1 MKQIKLFLYIGLIT
15 LFFNSIILAQTAGSL
30 RGQVVDSLG
39 AVIVGATVTA
49 VDAGGKEKSG
59 VTNSQGEFTINGLA
73 PGNYIVRASA
83 PNFSLY
89 ENTAVAIAAGQREE
103 LTIALSVQAATENV
117 DISGTDGI
125 NTDNENNKSATVLNE
140 KDLEALPDDPA
151 ELEAA
156 LQALAGPSAGPNGGQ
171 IYIDGF
177 TGGRLPPKEAIREI
191 RINQNPFSAE
201 YERLGFGRI
210 EILTKP
216 GSDRWRGQ
224 AFLNFNDESL
234 NSRNPFARNRASSQ
248 LRFYGGSVSGPIQKG
263 KSSFFL
269 DINNREEDN
278 ATVVNALVL
287 DPTLNFS
294 NFQEEFRVPR
304 RRFSLSPRLDYQLNK
319 NNTLVA
325 RYSFTRNTTDN
336 LGVIDTSLPSRA
348 YESTNTEH
356 EFRLTETMIV
366 NPKTI
371 NETRFQY
378 EFENNEQTGD
388 NTVPTIVVPS
398 AFTGGGAQIGLNYN
412 RNNNWELSNYTTTTF
427 GGKGQHSIKFGA
439 RFRGVTIKDRSESN
453 YGGSFTFPGFSFCF
467 NADRTPCRN
476 ADGTLVTP
484 PVTLADGTV
493 FNGTPENRIIS
504 PLEQYRQNLLGNTD
518 ARFNPTQFSI
528 TAGEP
533 LADVSR
539 YDLGAFITD
548 DWRISPELT
557 LGFGL
562 RYENQTNISD
572 NLNFAPRFSFAYSP
586 GAGGARQPKTVFR
599 GGAGIFFDRFSENLT
614 LQAER
619 FNGLNQLNLIVSAN
633 ETDPVRRAA
642 ALNLLNQP
650 TFTLNGVTNVPTAA
664 QILAAL
670 PQSNTITQVSP
681 ALQSPYTMQIAL
693 GVERQLPLKTTM
705 TVFYIA
711 SRNLHLLRTRNINA
725 PICPT
730 NQDCRNAP
738 RPDPT
743 RGNIYQYESSG
754 VLNQQ
759 QLIVNFRTNLNPNFS
774 IFGNY
779 RLGFANSN
787 ADGVGSFPAYS
798 YDLSGEYG
806 NSSLDVRHNF
816 FIGGSFTMPW
826 KVRMSPFIIASSG
839 RPFNITTGVD
849 TNGDTRFAE
858 RQTFAALNARCNALG
873 LTYSFCDTGDVSD
886 VSAIITRNYG
896 RGPSFFNVNMRL
908 DKTFGFG
915 RSRNST
921 AATTTPDS
929 QTPRAGGGQIP
940 GAGGGRAN
948 RGGGGGERRGG
959 GGGGRGGA
967 FGGGGNDKPYNL
979 TVGLQFSNLFNR
991 TNLNTPVGNL
1001 SSSRFGQSTST
1012 AGGFGGGFGGGGGGG
1027 GGNSG
1032 NRRVEL
1038 QMRFSW

>member
-1 MKQIKLFLYIGLIT
+1 MKQIKPFLFIGLIT
-15 LFFNSIILAQTAGSL
+15 LFFNSIIFAQTAGSL
-30 RGQVVDSLG
+30 RGQVIDSLG
-39 AVIVGATVTA
+39 AVVVGATVTA

-83 PNFSLY
+83 PNFGLY
-89 ENTAVAIAAGQREE
+89 ENTAVEIAAGQREE

-117 DISGTDGI
+117 DVSGTDGI
-125 NTDNENNKSATVLNE
+125 STDNENNQSATVLKE
-140 KDLEALPDDPA
+140 KDLDALPDDPA

-234 NSRNPFARNRASSQ
+234 NSRNPFAPNRASSQ
-248 LRFYGGSVSGPIQKG
+248 FRFYGGSVSGPIQKG

-269 DINNREEDN
+269 DINNREVDN
-278 ATVVNALVL
+278 ASVVNALVL
-287 DPTLNFS
+287 DPAFNFGT
-294 NFQEEFRVPR
+294 FQEEFKIPT
-304 RRFSLSPRLDYQLNK
+304 RRFSLSPRVDYQLNK

-325 RYSFTRNTTDN
+325 RYSFTRNTRDN
-336 LGVIDTSLPSRA
+336 LGIGDTSLPSRT
-348 YESTNTEH
+348 YESTDTEH

-378 EFENNEQTGD
+378 EIERNEQTGD

-398 AFTGGGAQIGLNYN
+398 AFTGGGAQIGLNFN
-412 RNNNWELSNYTTTTF
+412 HNNNWELSNYTTTTF
-427 GGKGQHSIKFGA
+427 GEKGQHSVKFGA
-439 RFRGVTIKDRSESN
+439 RFRGINIKDRSESN

-467 NADRTPCRN
+467 NPDQTPCRN
-476 ADGTLVTP
+476 ANDNTLVTP
-484 PVTLADGTV
+484 PVILADGTV
-493 FNGTPENRIIS
+493 FTGTPENRSIS

-518 ARFNPTQFSI
+518 ARFNPTQFTI

-539 YDLGAFITD
+539 YDVGAFITD

-562 RYENQTNISD
+562 RYENQTNIKD

-599 GGAGIFFDRFSENLT
+599 GGFGVFFDRFSESLT

-650 TFTLNGVTNVPTAA
+650 TFNLNGVTNVPTAA

-670 PQSNTITQVSP
+670 PQSNTITQVAP
-681 ALQSPYTMQIAL
+681 ELQSPYTIQAAL

-705 TVFYIA
+705 TFFYIA

-738 RPDPT
+738 RPDPA

-759 QLIVNFRTNLNPNFS
+759 QVIVNFRTILNPNFS
-774 IFGNY
+774 VFGNY
-779 RLGFANSN
+779 RLGFANSD
-787 ADGVGSFPAYS
+787 ADGAGSFPAYS
-798 YDLSGEYG
+798 YDLTGEYG

-816 FIGGSFTMPW
+816 FLGGSFTMPW

-839 RPFNITTGVD
+839 RPFNLTTGVD
-849 TNGDTRFAE
+849 TNGDTRFTE
-858 RQTFAALNARCNALG
+858 RPTFAALNSRCVALG
-873 LTYSFCDTGDVSD
+873 LTDSFCDSGDVSD
-886 VSAIITRNYG
+886 VNAVIPRNYG
-896 RGPSFFNVNMRL
+896 RGPSFFNVNLRL

-921 AATTTPDS
+921 AAIATPRDG
-929 QTPRAGGGQIP
+929 QTPPAGGGQIP
-940 GAGGGRAN
+940 GVDGGRGN
-948 RGGGGGERRGG
+948 RGGG
-959 GGGGRGGA
+959 GGGGRGGGGNR
-967 FGGGGNDKPYNL
+967 GGGGFGGSDKPYNL

-991 TNLNTPVGNL
+991 TNLNTPIGNL

-1012 AGGFGGGFGGGGGGG
+1012 ASGFGGGFGGGG